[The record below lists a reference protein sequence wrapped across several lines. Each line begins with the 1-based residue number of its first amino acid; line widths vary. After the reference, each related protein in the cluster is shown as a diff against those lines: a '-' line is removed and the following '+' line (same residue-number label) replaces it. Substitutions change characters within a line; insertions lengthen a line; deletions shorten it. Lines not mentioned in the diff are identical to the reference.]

1 MNDQLIA
8 SIRNHPNYDEHSHSA
23 LIEVIEKTK
32 YTPEQLK
39 IMQHDPVVWESL
51 VRGMLSAI
59 NISQGDF
66 NSESEAHKF
75 RLQQA
80 EELMQK
86 SWNFLSKRAQDTEIA
101 RVELR
106 AA

>member
-8 SIRNHPNYDEHSHSA
+8 SVRNHPSYDENQHSA
-23 LIEVIEKTK
+23 LIEAIERTK
-32 YTPEQLK
+32 YTPEQLNV
-39 IMQHDPVVWESL
+39 MQRDPVVWDSL

-59 NISQGDF
+59 STSQGDS
-66 NSESEAHKF
+66 NTESAAHNF

-80 EELMQK
+80 EDLMRK
-86 SWNFLSKRAQDTEIA
+86 SWNFLNNRAQDTDIA